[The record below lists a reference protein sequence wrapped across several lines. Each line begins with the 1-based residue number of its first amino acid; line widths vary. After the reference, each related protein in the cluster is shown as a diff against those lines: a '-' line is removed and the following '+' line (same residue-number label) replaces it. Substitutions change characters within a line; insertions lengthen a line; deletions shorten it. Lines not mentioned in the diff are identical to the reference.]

1 LWFFDKNSG
10 IKKKGDY
17 CIMQIDDLNKGLSS
31 LLSVNAPWKITSIN
45 TQPKNKV
52 VDIFIGFIRGSEFQC
67 PCCQKSCKV
76 HDSTEHRIRH
86 LDWFEHRCYLNVR
99 VPRTR
104 CSEHGVKVIESL
116 PWASTSGHFSFFLK
130 KK

>member
-1 LWFFDKNSG
+1 
-10 IKKKGDY
+10 
-17 CIMQIDDLNKGLSS
+17 MQINDLNKGLSS
-31 LLSVNAPWKITSIN
+31 LLSVNAPWQLVSIN
-45 TQPKNKV
+45 SQPKNKV
-52 VDIFIGFIRGSEFQC
+52 VDIFIGFVRGSEFPC
-67 PCCQKSCKV
+67 PCCEKSCKV
-76 HDSTEHRIRH
+76 HDSKEHRIRH